1 MKINYRRIGRH
12 FRAARQQQNL
22 KQKDIAELLGV
33 SVKTYSNM
41 ERGAQEL
48 SLYRIIQLCL
58 LLKLKP
64 GYVLDDCSDDLLA
77 LETLPETVCDA
88 KIQLMLLSRKCS
100 DETHNRSI
108 PLTNCFIRFWNQKA
122 KDSIFSNNSSSAAST
137 PMHLRL
143 YKSEEC

>member
-58 LLKLKP
+58 LLKATPHKK
-64 GYVLDDCSDDLLA
+64 VS
-77 LETLPETVCDA
+77 V
-88 KIQLMLLSRKCS
+88 IQPDM
-100 DETHNRSI
+100 I
-108 PLTNCFIRFWNQKA
+108 
-122 KDSIFSNNSSSAAST
+122 
-137 PMHLRL
+137 
-143 YKSEEC
+143 

>member
-1 MKINYRRIGRH
+1 MKIDYRRIGRR

-58 LLKLKP
+58 LLRLKP

-100 DETHNRSI
+100 DETAQLLNTI
-108 PLTNCFIRFWNQKA
+108 DQL
-122 KDSIFSNNSSSAAST
+122 
-137 PMHLRL
+137 L
-143 YKSEEC
+143 YSVLESKGQR

>member
-1 MKINYRRIGRH
+1 MDKYRTISRVCQG
-12 FRAARQQQNL
+12 AG
-22 KQKDIAELLGV
+22 LLSGYGV

-41 ERGAQEL
+41 ERAAQEL

-100 DETHNRSI
+100 DETAQLLNTI
-108 PLTNCFIRFWNQKA
+108 DQL
-122 KDSIFSNNSSSAAST
+122 
-137 PMHLRL
+137 L
-143 YKSEEC
+143 YSVLESKGQR